1 MHGKI
6 TCLENSRE
14 VFMPTPQINTLASF
28 HQFVGQ
34 QLASEDTAQM
44 SPELAIAI
52 WREREETLDAI
63 REGLADVEAGRTFP
77 AEEVIR
83 QLRAELHEA

>member
-1 MHGKI
+1 
-6 TCLENSRE
+6 
-14 VFMPTPQINTLASF
+14 MPTPQINTLASF

-44 SPELAIAI
+44 SPELAVAI

-83 QLRAELHEA
+83 QLLAELHEA

>member
-1 MHGKI
+1 
-6 TCLENSRE
+6 
-14 VFMPTPQINTLASF
+14 
-28 HQFVGQ
+28 
-34 QLASEDTAQM
+34 M
-44 SPELAIAI
+44 SPELAVAI

>member
-1 MHGKI
+1 
-6 TCLENSRE
+6 
-14 VFMPTPQINTLASF
+14 MPTPQINTLASF

-44 SPELAIAI
+44 SPELAVAI
-52 WREREETLDAI
+52 WREREETLAAL
-63 REGLADVEAGRTFP
+63 REGLADVEAGHTFS
-77 AEEVIR
+77 AEDVIR